1 MKKIFLTAL
10 LAIPVLL
17 SQAQKVDKAKE
28 LLSKNK
34 VADARTEIDKVL
46 AVEKNKE
53 NSEAWLVK
61 SKVYV
66 ATAAQPDLKASVPDA
81 RDQAYE
87 AIKKYLEL
95 EGKEKDEK
103 KRYLLLTLEN
113 NGPLIDIYTGYNK
126 DAATFYNAGNFNDA
140 LTNFKNALSVFD
152 IIAERKIVQIKLDT
166 TTTLYAGISAEK
178 ASKPDEAAIYY
189 AKIAESKAK
198 GDGFVEIYK
207 WLADYYRRKEDIATA
222 SKFSAL
228 GKEVYPDDTFWS
240 GFDLDMAREKGSKDD
255 LFAKYENVIKENPDN
270 HLYLFNYGVEL
281 YQTAYNEDKTK
292 RPANSKELIEKAR
305 THLNKALT
313 LKPDYPNVHMVLGQI
328 SYNEGVDM
336 NNENKEIRPP
346 SGGRLTA
353 EQSAKKEELRKNVV
367 LKFNEAIP
375 YFKKVD
381 ELLDNQGK
389 LKMEEKETLKGA
401 LDLLIIATEEK
412 VAQLEQRRNAAEV
425 KKATAEVKQYDSE
438 LKELNADITKYTE
451 KFNNVDRKH

>member
-1 MKKIFLTAL
+1 MKNIFLT
-10 LAIPVLL
+10 VLL
-17 SQAQKVDKAKE
+17 VVSALMAQAQKVDKAKDLYDKKKYAE
-28 LLSKNK
+28 AK
-34 VADARTEIDKVL
+34 TEIDKVL
-46 AVEKNKE
+46 ASEKMKE
-53 NSEAWLVK
+53 NSEAHLIK
-61 SKVYV
+61 TKILL
-66 ATAAQPDLKASVPDA
+66 AMAAAPELKATVPDA

-87 AIKKYLEL
+87 SIKKYLEI

-152 IIAERKIVQIKLDT
+152 IIAAKNIVQIKLDT

-178 ASKPDEAAIYY
+178 ANKPDEAATYY

-198 GDGFVEIYK
+198 GEGFVEIYK
-207 WLADYYRRKEDIATA
+207 WLADYYKRKEDIATA
-222 SKFSAL
+222 SKFTAL
-228 GKEVYPDDTFWS
+228 GREVYPDDTFWS
-240 GFDLDMAREKGSKDD
+240 GFELDMMREKGSKEQ
-255 LFAKYENVIKENPDN
+255 LFSKYENVIKENPDN
-270 HLYLFNYGVEL
+270 HIYLFNYGVEL
-281 YQTAYNEDKTK
+281 YQMAYNEDKTK
-292 RPANSKELIEKAR
+292 RPANSKELIETAR

-328 SYNEGVDM
+328 SYNEGVDL
-336 NNENKEIRPP
+336 NAENKEIRPAA
-346 SGGRLTA
+346 GGRLTA
-353 EQSAKKEELRKNVV
+353 EQTAKKEELRLAVV
-367 LKFNEAIP
+367 KKFNEAIP

-412 VAQLEQRRNAAEV
+412 VAQLEQKRNAAET
-425 KKATAEVKQYDSE
+425 KKNAAEMKQYDSE
-438 LKELNADITKYTE
+438 LKELQADVTKYTE